1 MSKNDKKGQDGS
13 KRNSKSQNPK
23 HKHSS
28 QKKTQGKQAPVKN
41 PYNIPDPDFHLE
53 AAKYENPVP
62 SRRALLDFLAQHKQW
77 LNLKE
82 IAEKIG
88 VRTEEEF
95 EALRRRLKAMVN
107 AGQLVINRKR
117 GYGVR
122 KQVDLIRGRVEAH
135 ADGYG
140 FLVSPEIEDDAFIL
154 PRSMKKV
161 MDGDTV
167 LASVQPGQRRG
178 RLEAHVVE
186 VIERAHST
194 VAGRFKTE
202 DGISY
207 VTPDNVR
214 LQDILIRPEGVGNAK
229 QGDFVTVLIKT
240 YPDGHRMA
248 IGDVVAVL
256 GKKMNHE
263 TAMELA
269 QATENLPSE
278 WPEAVLEEAGQIP
291 QSVTEEDFEDGVVD
305 IRQLPLVTIDGADA
319 RDFDDA
325 VYAEVLPNG
334 NWKLL
339 VAIAD
344 VSHYVKPGSAL
355 DEEAYNRGTS
365 VYFPN
370 KVIPMLPLELSNGI
384 CSLNPGVDR
393 RCMVCEMEVD
403 AGGNIKGT
411 TFYQGVMH
419 SHARMTYDSCWEFLS
434 EGKRPAEWSDEVVQ
448 SVQVME
454 KVYRAMEE
462 EKRRRGALEFS
473 STDIYFIIDE
483 NGEVAE
489 IVPYER
495 NDAHK
500 LIENF
505 MIAANRSAAAFIEKN
520 KVPSPYRVHEPP
532 PETKLGD
539 LVSFL
544 QGIGIKP
551 ELHSP
556 PTPKDFERLLE
567 QVQDR
572 PDKPLIETVILR
584 SQSLA
589 AYEPENRGHFGLALD
604 DYTHYTSPIRR
615 YPDLLVHRA
624 LSYII
629 RGKKGPYL
637 YSPEKMEEMCEHCS
651 MTERRAEKAS
661 RDVESRLKCMYMEK
675 YVGEEFTGRVTG
687 VTHFGL
693 FVSLDKTLVDGL
705 VHVTSLPNDYYKHDP
720 IQHKLVGER
729 TGLQFQMA
737 DRLKVRVA
745 RVDVDARKIDF
756 EFVEKLSH

>member
-1 MSKNDKKGQDGS
+1 MRKKHDKNKKPS
-13 KRNSKSQNPK
+13 TPK
-23 HKHSS
+23 NTPE
-28 QKKTQGKQAPVKN
+28 KTAHASRGKPKN
-41 PYNIPDPDFHLE
+41 PYRIPDPDFAVE
-53 AAKYENPVP
+53 AAKYDNPVP
-62 SRRALLDFLAQHKQW
+62 SRRALLDFLAQHKKW

-82 IAEKIG
+82 ISEKIG
-88 VRTEEEF
+88 VRNEDER

-107 AGQLVINRKR
+107 AGQLVINRKG

-122 KQVDLIRGRVEAH
+122 KQVDLVRGRVEAH

-154 PRSMKKV
+154 PRSMKNV
-161 MDGDTV
+161 MDGDIV

-178 RLEAHVVE
+178 RLEARIAE
-186 VIERAHST
+186 VIERAHTT
-194 VAGRFKTE
+194 VAGRLKTE

-207 VTPDNVR
+207 VTPDNTR
-214 LQDILIRPEGVGNAK
+214 LQDILIRPEGIGGAK
-229 QGDFVTVLIKT
+229 HGDFVTVLIKT

-256 GKKMNHE
+256 GQKINHK
-263 TAMELA
+263 TAIKLA
-269 QATENLPSE
+269 QATENLPTE
-278 WPEAVLEEAGQIP
+278 WPEPVLNEAAGVP
-291 QSVTEEDFEDGVVD
+291 QQVTGKDFTPGVRD
-305 IRQLPLVTIDGADA
+305 IRHLPLVTIDGADA

-325 VYAEVLPNG
+325 VYAEELPNG
-334 NWKLL
+334 GWRLL

-344 VSHYVKPGSAL
+344 VSYYVQPGSAL

-393 RCMVCEMEVD
+393 RCMVCEMTVD
-403 AGGNIKGT
+403 RHGVITGSR
-411 TFYQGVMH
+411 FYQAVMH
-419 SHARMTYDSCWEFLS
+419 SHARMTYDACWEYLDG
-434 EGKRPAEWSDEVVQ
+434 GKPQPEWSDDVIK
-448 SVQVME
+448 SVTVME
-454 KVYRAMEE
+454 QVYRAMED
-462 EKRRRGALEFS
+462 EKHRRGALEFS
-473 STDIYFIIDE
+473 STDIYFIIDD
-483 NGEVAE
+483 NGEVAD

-520 KVPSPYRVHEPP
+520 RTPSPYRVHEPP

-539 LVSFL
+539 LIGFL
-544 QGIGIKP
+544 QGVGLKP
-551 ELHSP
+551 NFHNP
-556 PTPKDFERLLE
+556 PQPKDFEALLA
-567 QVQDR
+567 QAQGR
-572 PDKPLIETVILR
+572 ADKPLIESVILR

-589 AYEPENRGHFGLALD
+589 AYESKNRGHFGLALD
-604 DYTHYTSPIRR
+604 DYTHFTSPIRR

-624 LSYII
+624 LARII
-629 RGKKGPYL
+629 QKGRRPYL
-637 YSPEKMEEMCEHCS
+637 YTTEKMDEMCAHCS

-675 YVGEEFTGRVTG
+675 FIGKEFSGVVTG

-693 FVSLDKTLVDGL
+693 FVSLDRTLVDGL

-720 IQHKLVGER
+720 VQHRLLGER

-737 DRLKVRVA
+737 DRLKVQVA

-756 EFVEKLSH
+756 EFVEKLLPK